1 MHVKSKFIERYM
13 HLQQISLPYMSI
25 ILILILIQAKFSSFS
40 CSQVGKING
49 VMQCSSGIDNQLQT
63 ASTASFLGK
72 PGHKL
77 VLKFSSVNV
86 MTQSFLFRQVFSTTV
101 LEVGSWQS
109 PLRKDPHDPE
119 GVPKLANFTADI

>member
-25 ILILILIQAKFSSFS
+25 ILILILILIQAKFSSFS

-86 MTQSFLFRQVFSTTV
+86 MTQSFLFRQVCNNNEVYGILSV
-101 LEVGSWQS
+101 LSSFKIKEQT
-109 PLRKDPHDPE
+109 
-119 GVPKLANFTADI
+119 NI